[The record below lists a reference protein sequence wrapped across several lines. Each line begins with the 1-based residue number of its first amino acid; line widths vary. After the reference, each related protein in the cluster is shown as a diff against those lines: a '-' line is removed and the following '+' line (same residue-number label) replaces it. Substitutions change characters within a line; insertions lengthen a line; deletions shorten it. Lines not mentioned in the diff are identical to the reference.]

1 MRREPAPTLFDLPP
15 GITDAMC
22 RQLTVIE
29 ASMPIGCTRARNGW
43 FGTAGRVGLRDAPLL
58 THQGLARVSY
68 RGRNPR
74 LLITAKGRREISER
88 TAP

>member
-1 MRREPAPTLFDLPP
+1 MRFDPAPTLFALPP
-15 GITDAMC
+15 VVTREMRRD
-22 RQLTVIE
+22 LTIIE
-29 ASMPIGCTRARNGW
+29 GSMSIGCTRVQGGW
-43 FGTAGRVGLRDAPLL
+43 RGTAGRVGLSNARLF

-68 RGRNPR
+68 RGRHPR